1 MKCLRRYGQRSRR
14 DTALR
19 PGYTLIE
26 MLIAV
31 SLMVVLL
38 TAVWGLLSMYST
50 LQTTGAEATAE
61 QQLVRSVMQLIRN
74 DLSKVPLPA
83 ADTAPALSDPFAA
96 FDGAVADQGSAS
108 DAMGADTLRGE
119 FVMNDLW
126 RNENG
131 GPANFS
137 IRGTS
142 NVIRMTVPV
151 LTNPFESTNDS
162 DVLDQPG
169 SDPAGITQS
178 LPDGTM
184 PPVDEFQTIV
194 YQFQQFGA
202 AESGGLPFGLY
213 RVQADAVRLQ
223 AMQAQRSQSEPD
235 RAWGDFRL
243 DRGLIEELLFPS
255 DAGRSEQSG
264 STARQ
269 LARQPTCDWVPDV
282 VSCQFEYRAGDRWH
296 SNWKSGRANRLPLAI
311 RVTLEV
317 VSMRELDELRALYV
331 PESPPGRLEQRL
343 NRTLAL
349 TEGHAGP
356 VRGPIGLNQLQ
367 ITPRSYSSLVL
378 LDSASAPSAHSSIDA
393 SLVGGSGQ

>member
-1 MKCLRRYGQRSRR
+1 
-14 DTALR
+14 
-19 PGYTLIE
+19 

-31 SLMVVLL
+31 GLVVVLM

-50 LQTTGAEATAE
+50 LQTTGAEATTE
-61 QQLVRSVMQLIRN
+61 QQLVRSVMQLMRD
-74 DLSKVPLPA
+74 DLSKVPLPTT
-83 ADTAPALSDPFAA
+83 DTAPTISDPFAA
-96 FDGAVADQGSAS
+96 FDRSEVDQGSAS
-108 DAMGADTLRGE
+108 DHFGE
-119 FVMNDLW
+119 DSFNVVFDIDDLW

-223 AMQAQRSQSEPD
+223 AMQAQQSQSEPE
-235 RAWGDFRL
+235 RAQGDIRL

-255 DAGRSEQSG
+255 GDERQEQSG
-264 STARQ
+264 SMARK
-269 LARQPTCDWVPDV
+269 PTCELIPDI
-282 VSCQFEYRAGDRWH
+282 VSCRFQYYAGDRWRP
-296 SNWKSGRANRLPLAI
+296 NWKSGRASRLPIAI
-311 RVTLEV
+311 RVTLEI
-317 VSMRELDELRALYV
+317 VSTRELDELRALFV
-331 PESPPGRLEQRL
+331 PEGPPGRLEQRL
-343 NRTLAL
+343 NRTFAL
-349 TEGHAGP
+349 TEAHARRA
-356 VRGPIGLNQLQ
+356 RGTADLEELQ
-367 ITPRSYSSLVL
+367 ITPRIYSSLIL
-378 LDSASAPSAHSSIDA
+378 LDSTAAAGAHASINA
-393 SLVGGSGQ
+393 SLAGGFGQ